1 MTKSDPQGFRGVRRG
16 RGAEIDY
23 GVLPTLIGYNLRR
36 AQLKVFQNFQ
46 STMAPFD
53 VTPGQFGVLTLINEN
68 AGLSQSDLGTALGID
83 RSTMVAVIDRLESRD
98 LVVRAPSPNDR
109 RSYALRLSD
118 HGKKTLAGIMPKL
131 REHESTIAAALS
143 KPEQAALISLLRRI
157 GGGPNNER
165 ESGAT

>member
-1 MTKSDPQGFRGVRRG
+1 MTNSDPHGSRGTRRG

-23 GVLPTLIGYNLRR
+23 GVLPSLIGYNLRR

-53 VTPGQFGVLTLINEN
+53 LTPGQFGVLVLICENE
-68 AGLSQSDLGTALGID
+68 GLSQSDLGTALGID

-98 LVVRAPSPNDR
+98 FVVRAPSPNDR

-118 HGKKTLAGIMPKL
+118 HGKKTITDILPKL
-131 REHESTIAAALS
+131 REHEDTIAGGLS
-143 KPEQAALISLLRRI
+143 ESEQSTLIALLRRV
-157 GGGPNNER
+157 GG
-165 ESGAT
+165 A

>member
-1 MTKSDPQGFRGVRRG
+1 MTNSDPHGSRGARRG

-23 GVLPTLIGYNLRR
+23 GVLPSLIGYNLRR

-53 VTPGQFGVLTLINEN
+53 LTPGQFGVLVLICENE
-68 AGLSQSDLGTALGID
+68 GLSQSDLGTALGID

-98 LVVRAPSPNDR
+98 FVVRASSPNDR

-118 HGKKTLAGIMPKL
+118 HGKKTIADILPKL
-131 REHESTIAAALS
+131 REHEDTIAGTLS
-143 KPEQAALISLLRRI
+143 KSEQATLIALLRRV
-157 GGGPNNER
+157 GG
-165 ESGAT
+165 T

>member
-1 MTKSDPQGFRGVRRG
+1 MVPAAPGPAAAR
-16 RGAEIDY
+16 IDY

-53 VTPGQFGVLTLINEN
+53 LTPGQFGVLTLIHENE
-68 AGLSQSDLGTALGID
+68 GLSQSDLGAALGID

-118 HGKKTLAGIMPKL
+118 RGKKTIADIMPKL
-131 REHESTIAAALS
+131 REHEETIAGALS
-143 KPEQAALISLLRRI
+143 KSEQSTLIALRRI
-157 GGGPNNER
+157 GGGAKD
-165 ESGAT
+165 GAP